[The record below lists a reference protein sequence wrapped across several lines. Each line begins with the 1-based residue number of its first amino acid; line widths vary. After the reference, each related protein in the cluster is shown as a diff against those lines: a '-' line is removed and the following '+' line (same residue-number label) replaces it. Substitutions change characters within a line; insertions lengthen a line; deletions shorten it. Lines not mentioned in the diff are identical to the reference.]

1 MKKEIKNKVML
12 LILDGYGEG
21 KKYKGNAVTNSNTP
35 FIDDLRKKYKFSK
48 LEASGNAVGL
58 PKGTM
63 GGSEVGHFTIGA
75 GKIVWQSLEKINRAI
90 KDKSFEKNKMILK
103 AFKNVKKQKSDLH
116 LMGMISDQG
125 VHSHINH
132 MFALM
137 KLAKKQGIKKVY
149 IHAIMD
155 GRDVPARSG
164 EKFFKKIK
172 SQIKKIGIGEIATIV
187 GRYYAM
193 DRDNNWARTEKAF
206 DLYTKGKGIE
216 ESNPIEALKN
226 QYANNIESD
235 YYVEPII
242 LNSDGLIKNKDS
254 VIFFNYRS
262 DRAIQ
267 ITEKFMKKR
276 SKPVFVCFGPYSEK
290 ADIAFG
296 APKIT
301 TNLGKFIS
309 KKKMPQLR
317 IAETEK
323 YAHVTFFFNSQ
334 DKDSYK
340 KEKRILIPSPKVA
353 SYAEKPTMSAK
364 KITTALKKELKEN
377 DYKLVVLNFA
387 NCDLVGH
394 SGNYDA
400 TLKAV
405 ETVDGE
411 LSKIIPFALK
421 KDYDIILTADH
432 GNADYMI
439 YKWGKEPCP
448 AHSMNP
454 VMCMVISEKYKKI
467 KMKRKGGLRDIAPTI
482 LELMDYTK
490 PKQMDGNS
498 LIIKKK

>member
-12 LILDGYGEG
+12 LIIDGYGEG
-21 KKYKGNAVTNSNTP
+21 KKYKGNAVTNANTP
-35 FIDDLRKKYKFSK
+35 FIDNLRKKYKFSK
-48 LEASGNAVGL
+48 LAASGNAVGL

-75 GKIVWQSLEKINRAI
+75 GEIVWQSLENINRSI
-90 KDKSFEKNKMILK
+90 KDKSFAKNKMILK
-103 AFKNVKKQKSDLH
+103 ALKNVKKQKSALH
-116 LMGMISDQG
+116 LLGMISDQG

-137 KLAKKQGIKKVY
+137 ELAKKQGIKQVY

-164 EKFFKKIK
+164 EKFLKKIK

-193 DRDNNWARTEKAF
+193 DRDNNWDRTNKAF
-206 DLYTKGKGIE
+206 DLYNKGKGIP

-226 QYANNIESD
+226 QYKKNIESD
-235 YYVEPII
+235 YYIEPII
-242 LNSDGLIKNKDS
+242 LNKNGIIGNKDS

-262 DRAIQ
+262 DRAAQ
-267 ITEKFMKKR
+267 ITEKFMRKK
-276 SKPVFVCFGPYSEK
+276 SKPVFVCFGPYSFK

-296 APKIT
+296 APKVKM
-301 TNLGKFIS
+301 NLGKFIS

-334 DKDSYK
+334 DHKAYPR
-340 KEKRILIPSPKVA
+340 EKRILIPSPKVA
-353 SYAEKPTMSAK
+353 SYAQKPEMSAK
-364 KITTALKKELKEN
+364 KITTALKKELKAN

-394 SGNYDA
+394 SGDYNA

-405 ETVDGE
+405 ETIDE
-411 LSKIIPFALK
+411 QLSKIIPFALK
-421 KDYDIILTADH
+421 KDYDIIITADH

-439 YKWGKEPCP
+439 YKYQNKPCP
-448 AHSMNP
+448 SHSLNP
-454 VMCMVISEKYKKI
+454 VICMMVSDKYKKI

-482 LELMDYTK
+482 LELMNYKK
-490 PKQMDGNS
+490 PKQMGGNS